1 MDKLDTP
8 GSTLTEDIPLFIAFE
23 KPVKTVA
30 RLVLIEE
37 KFGFTLLD
45 KDESPGPQNIVG
57 YTLDINCVVVEILEP
72 STVDS
77 LCSVE

>member
-8 GSTLTEDIPLFIAFE
+8 GSTLTEDIPLFIVFE
-23 KPVKTVA
+23 NVVKTSP

-37 KFGFTLLD
+37 KFGLTLLD
-45 KDESPGPQNIVG
+45 KDERPGPQKIVG
-57 YTLDINCVVVEILEP
+57 YTLDMYCVVVEILEP

-77 LCSVE
+77 FCSVE

>member
-23 KPVKTVA
+23 NVVKTGP
-30 RLVLIEE
+30 RLVLIDE
-37 KFGFTLLD
+37 KLGFIILD
-45 KDESPGPQNIVG
+45 KDERPGPQNIVG

-77 LCSVE
+77 SCSVE